1 MRWSISVAAGS
12 RNSAL
17 SIRVQPTRC
26 RRNSPVGITTPPTPA
41 RASPARSAGA
51 SCPAAPAPVS
61 ARAHPRGS
69 RPDYHQII
77 VKRNY
82 ESSRATAQPVS
93 HRSDLRYP
101 PRSTSQTTPST
112 RSRAPSRL
120 RRSATLAAP
129 CSTGKASRLVPKT
142 QRRISGLRRRPARG
156 SAPPPSE
163 PRSSS
168 PPRSSATFTAIPSR
182 QRSARSSSARSLTT
196 NARPSRRSSW
206 TAGRR
211 WLATTKR

>member
-1 MRWSISVAAGS
+1 MKLRALMRSIPRSTLHFRHCPS

-41 RASPARSAGA
+41 RASPVRSAGA

-112 RSRAPSRL
+112 HSRAPSRL

-129 CSTGKASRLVPKT
+129 CSTGTVSYT
-142 QRRISGLRRRPARG
+142 H
-156 SAPPPSE
+156 
-163 PRSSS
+163 
-168 PPRSSATFTAIPSR
+168 
-182 QRSARSSSARSLTT
+182 LTL
-196 NARPSRRSSW
+196 P
-206 TAGRR
+206 
-211 WLATTKR
+211 TKRIV